1 MQLLRLPFKAREVTS
16 PLSCLETRVIL
27 STLLICRVYGF
38 QGIDADF
45 TSEKHRAAAGN
56 P

>member
-1 MQLLRLPFKAREVTS
+1 MGVS
-16 PLSCLETRVIL
+16 W
-27 STLLICRVYGF
+27 LICRVYGF
-38 QGIDADF
+38 QGVDADF

>member
-1 MQLLRLPFKAREVTS
+1 MKLYS
-16 PLSCLETRVIL
+16 LSQDVQFRKNVRDE
-27 STLLICRVYGF
+27 SWLICRVYGF